1 MRTLQRCLQP
11 SEDFQKNFFLAF
23 NGILL
28 FVNPRCGYKP
38 EDPRFYKCTSGSYF
52 KRSFSLLTA
61 DGKGK
66 SQIPSGSPGEL
77 QTRIRA
83 QPPCQLSPPTLEVL
97 APKQDLTWHSSPSY
111 PITLFPAFP
120 TNRFLFSAAK
130 IIYWFPLFSLAES
143 SSAPALCLSGQT
155 VYNSA
160 GISSSRQHLA
170 ALASFLQS
178 RDSFLPPESKRNNKR
193 TDTIQFGLNPMGNE
207 RFRCFGSL
215 LK

>member
-1 MRTLQRCLQP
+1 MRTLQRCRQP
-11 SEDFQKNFFLAF
+11 SEGAF

-28 FVNPRCGYKP
+28 FVNPWCRHKP
-38 EDPRFYKCTSGSYF
+38 EDPRFDKCTSGSNL

-66 SQIPSGSPGEL
+66 SQIPSGSPREL

-83 QPPCQLSPPTLEVL
+83 WPPCRLSPTTLEVL
-97 APKQDLTWHSSPSY
+97 APKRDLTWYSSPSY
-111 PITLFPAFP
+111 PVTLFPAFS
-120 TNRFLFSAAK
+120 TNSFLFSAAK

-143 SSAPALCLSGQT
+143 SSAPALRLSGQT

-160 GISSSRQHLA
+160 GISSSQQHLA

-178 RDSFLPPESKRNNKR
+178 RSFLPPESKRNNKQI
-193 TDTIQFGLNPMGNE
+193 DTIQFGLNPMGNE
-207 RFRCFGSL
+207 RFHSFGSL

>member
-1 MRTLQRCLQP
+1 MRTLQKCLQP

-83 QPPCQLSPPTLEVL
+83 QPPCQLSPPTFVL
-97 APKQDLTWHSSPSY
+97 KEEAGPVHLPTSLFLRTDGSWDSSS
-111 PITLFPAFP
+111 
-120 TNRFLFSAAK
+120 N
-130 IIYWFPLFSLAES
+130 FSLENSEPNEPCHNHIRFSSFFFFCFSLSQIEAEW
-143 SSAPALCLSGQT
+143 
-155 VYNSA
+155 
-160 GISSSRQHLA
+160 
-170 ALASFLQS
+170 
-178 RDSFLPPESKRNNKR
+178 
-193 TDTIQFGLNPMGNE
+193 MGSWQPH
-207 RFRCFGSL
+207 RFYCVL
-215 LK
+215 III